1 MPNKLHLV
9 HVKSS
14 VLDKA
19 PVASD
24 INYGEIAV
32 NYNSGSTALY
42 IRDHADNIVKFSPM
56 TVDSEL
62 DTGSTNPVSNSAITN
77 VIYENEEI
85 IAAALNDL
93 ETRKADKEYVD
104 EAISGITID
113 VDDHMDSAS
122 TNPVQNKVVKEY
134 IDEAVSSIT
143 IDVDS
148 ELDSGSTNPVANS
161 AITSYLTD
169 AEYVISQAFNDLEDR
184 KADKSYVDSAVS
196 SITIDVDSE
205 LDSGSTNPVENRAIW
220 EELDELGLVIGQS
233 LNDLETRKADKEYVD
248 EAVSAVTIDVDEE
261 VDSAS
266 TNPVENR
273 AIYEYISEIEEVVSA
288 SLNDLETRK
297 ADKSYVDSAV
307 SGITIDVDDALS
319 SSSTN
324 PVENRAIY
332 NELYEMQEIT
342 SAALN
347 DLNTRKA
354 DKSYV
359 DNAVSG
365 ITIDVDMVMDSAST
379 NPVANSAVTIT
390 ILENEMVVAG
400 ALNDLNDKIAITAVT
415 QVGSGNVVTA
425 ATVSD
430 KVLTIEKGT
439 ISSGDFV
446 PVADFNA
453 HTGNTDIHVTT
464 AQTEQWDESITGV
477 TVNSTPATVTNH
489 VASFSIEGLP
499 VVTSADNGKVLKVVN
514 GVWTLVDPV
523 TVYSG
528 SGTPQQSLGDNG
540 DIYLQTS

>member
-14 VLDKA
+14 VFDKA

-56 TVDSEL
+56 TVDLEL
-62 DTGSTNPVSNSAITN
+62 DTGSTNPVANSAITN

-93 ETRKADKEYVD
+93 ESRKADKEYVD

-143 IDVDS
+143 IDIDS

-161 AITSYLTD
+161 AVTQHFTD
-169 AEYVISQAFNDLEDR
+169 IEYVVAQSLNDINDR

-220 EELDELGLVIGQS
+220 EELNGL
-233 LNDLETRKADKEYVD
+233 DTRKADKEYVD
-248 EAVSAVTIDVDEE
+248 EAISAVTIDVDEE

-332 NELYEMQEIT
+332 SELYEMQEIT

-347 DLNTRKA
+347 DLNRRKA

-359 DNAVSG
+359 DDAVSG

-390 ILENEMVVAG
+390 ILENERVVAG
-400 ALNDLNDKIAITAVT
+400 ALNDLNEKIAITAVT
-415 QVGSGNVVTA
+415 QSGSGNVVTA

-464 AQTEQWDESITGV
+464 AQTAQWNDGLTGI

-489 VASFSIEGLP
+489 VASFNIEGLP
-499 VVTSADNGKVLKVVN
+499 AVTSADNGKALKVVN